1 MARRKSIRR
10 RRSRQ
15 QQSRKR
21 PGWKAYGLLAGAV
34 VIVLAGLIFL
44 NQEEPTLSIEEA
56 SLDKSKGAEDA
67 PVVVMEFGD
76 FQ

>member
-15 QQSRKR
+15 QQSRKG
-21 PGWKAYGLLAGAV
+21 PGWKAYGLIAGAII
-34 VIVLAGLIFL
+34 IVLGGIIFL
-44 NQEEPTLSIEEA
+44 NQTAAPPAIDEA

-67 PVVVMEFGD
+67 PVVVVEFGD